1 MDYVLKANALT
12 KNYKHYKAL
21 DGLSM
26 NVPRG
31 AIYGFVG
38 KNGAGKTTMILQI

>member
-26 NVPRG
+26 NVPR
-31 AIYGFVG
+31 ASW
-38 KNGAGKTTMILQI
+38 GKTVRARPR